1 MHMTGSETLV
11 PSIRYEGEAGV
22 ARLIIDHRSKMNAM
36 TFEMWS
42 SLPALIERAVADEE
56 VRVIAIRGAGDQAFC
71 AGADISQFGE
81 KRSGASDVE
90 TYNHAVAAGNAAL
103 AGAPKPT
110 VAVISGI
117 CFGGGFGLAMCC
129 DLRIASRNSRF
140 RIPAARLGLG
150 YGYSNVD
157 LLVRKLGVGPAA
169 DLLLS
174 ARVIGA
180 DEAGRLG
187 VVNSVFANET
197 FEDEGSAYLGRIAS
211 NAPLTL
217 GAIKGALVQ
226 LLRPE
231 AERDIGTVDALAAAC
246 FESADYREGQA
257 AFREKRNPVFIGR

>member
-1 MHMTGSETLV
+1 MTGSEALV
-11 PSIRYEGEAGV
+11 PSIRYESEAGV
-22 ARLIIDHRSKMNAM
+22 AKLIIDQPSKMNAM

-42 SLPALIERAVADEE
+42 RLPALIEKAVADEE
-56 VRVIAIRGAGDQAFC
+56 VRVIAIAGAGDQAFC

-81 KRSGASDVE
+81 KRSGASEVE
-90 TYNHAVAAGNAAL
+90 AYNHAVAAGNAAL

-129 DLRIASRNSRF
+129 DLRIASFNSRF

-150 YGYSNVD
+150 YGYND
-157 LLVRKLGVGPAA
+157 LLVPKLGMGPAS

-197 FEDEGSAYLGRIAS
+197 FEDEASAYLGRIAS

-226 LLRPE
+226 MLRPG
-231 AERDIGTVDALAAAC
+231 AERDSGMVNALAAAC
-246 FESADYREGQA
+246 FKSADYREGQA
-257 AFREKRNPVFIGR
+257 AFREKRNPIFIGR